1 MLNRT
6 TTPTH
11 ALRERAISEF
21 HDLLVADETLA
32 PVVFEKLRSAMRK
45 KRLLYGERPI
55 GVALRP
61 HLLHHKQ
68 FQKLS
73 QAAQRVTSALEKI
86 ATAVVKDPNLMGEL
100 GLTEAERRMALVDPG
115 FSTAGVTTRLDAFVR
130 GDEIKFVESNAE
142 NPSSLP
148 DQEEL
153 NRVLFELPAMAS
165 FARHYRLRQFS
176 PVNRLLEAL
185 LSTYREWGG
194 SGVPNV
200 AIVDWKDL
208 PTSSEFVFLQEHC
221 SAHGVPT
228 IICSPDDLEY
238 QQGELRC
245 GAFRIDLVYKR
256 VIIHEFLAR
265 YDDTH
270 PLIRAYVNHDVCLVN
285 PFRCKIMHKKA
296 VFEMLTDEQR
306 QDWFTS
312 SEKEAI
318 RRTVPWTRRVS
329 DRRTMRKG
337 EKINLLAFI
346 RRNRS
351 RLVLKPNDDY
361 GGHGVH
367 FGAQLD
373 EREWDNAIERALAGD
388 YIVQDVLDLHPEVF
402 PIFNETDW
410 KLQPMFVDTNP
421 FLFRGKVCGAMVRL
435 SATPIVNVTSGGG
448 ETGFFVIKD

>member
-1 MLNRT
+1 LLNRRST
-6 TTPTH
+6 SAH
-11 ALRERAISEF
+11 ALREKAISEF
-21 HDLLVADETLA
+21 HDLLAADETLS

-61 HLLHHKQ
+61 HFLHHKQ
-68 FQKLS
+68 FRALTLL
-73 QAAQRVTSALEKI
+73 AERVTNALEKV
-86 ATAVVKDPNLMGEL
+86 AAAVVQNPNLMNQL
-100 GLTEAERRMALVDPG
+100 GLTEAERTMALVDPG
-115 FSTAGVTTRLDAFVR
+115 FSTAGITTRLDAFVHS
-130 GDEIKFVESNAE
+130 DDIKFVESNAE

-153 NRVLFELPAMAS
+153 NRLLFDLPVMAK
-165 FARHYRLRQFS
+165 FARRYRLRQFS
-176 PVNRLLEAL
+176 PVKRLLETL
-185 LSTYREWGG
+185 LITYREWGG
-194 SGVPNV
+194 RGVPNV
-200 AIVDWKDL
+200 AILDWKDL
-208 PTSSEFVFLQEHC
+208 PTSNEFVLLQEHF

-238 QQGELRC
+238 QSGELRC

-296 VFEMLTDEQR
+296 VFEMLTDKQR
-306 QDWFTS
+306 HDWFTK
-312 SEKEAI
+312 SEQEAI
-318 RRTVPWTRRVS
+318 RRSVPWTRRIA
-329 DRRTMRKG
+329 DRKTTREGREIG
-337 EKINLLAFI
+337 LLDFI

-373 EREWDNAIERALAGD
+373 EREWDNAIQTALSAD
-388 YIVQDVLDLHPEVF
+388 YIVQDALDLHPELF
-402 PIFNETDW
+402 PIFSETDW

-448 ETGFFVIKD
+448 ETGFFVLQD